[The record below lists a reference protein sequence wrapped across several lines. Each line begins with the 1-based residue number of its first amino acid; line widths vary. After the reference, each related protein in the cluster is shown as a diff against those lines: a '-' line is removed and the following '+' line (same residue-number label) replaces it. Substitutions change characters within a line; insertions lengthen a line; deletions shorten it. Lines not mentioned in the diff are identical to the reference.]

1 MRNSITE
8 NEIEEISI
16 GYLQG
21 LGYKYLNGL
30 VMSPDGEHPERQYN
44 EVVLT
49 TRLRDAID
57 KLNPT
62 ITQDAKED
70 ALKKVLRTESPNQ
83 LINNENFHRYLT
95 DGVDVE
101 VRTPS
106 GIRGEKVYI
115 VDFTNPE
122 NNEFL
127 AVNQF
132 TVIEAGAPQRKR
144 PDIILFIN
152 GLPLVVIELKNAVDE
167 NATIKSAFNQ
177 LQTYKQAIPSLF
189 TYNELLIVSDGW
201 DARCGTIT
209 SDYGRFMSWKT
220 KDGKTTADHL
230 QPQMEVMFLGMLNK
244 TTLLDLIRQ
253 FIVFEKS
260 DSKTLKKVAA
270 YHQYYAVNKAVESTV
285 RASGFNSP
293 PLEGWSQTGV
303 VKRVSTN
310 YFELP
315 FNPNLKQ
322 RARELRQAGN
332 LSEVLFWNQV
342 KNKQFKQYDFDR
354 QKIIGNYIVDFYCS
368 NCNVVIEIDGSSHD
382 YKQEY
387 DAERDA
393 FLESLGLTVI
403 HIPVEDVMKRM
414 GQVMDML
421 FEHPAF
427 QEGNS
432 QEPPRPSGTPPME
445 GNVGDRRGGVIWH
458 TQGSG
463 KSLSMVFFSGKLII
477 EPRMENPTLVIL
489 TDRNDLDEQLHD
501 TFTNCQQLLRQ
512 EPQKAEDRQDLR
524 KLLKVASGGIV
535 FTTIQKFMPM
545 PDDIVQSSSPTG
557 RVGGEGVVNEPSVE
571 YIGADIKALSERK
584 NIVVVA
590 DEAHRSQYDFIDGFA
605 KHLRDA
611 LPYATFIGFTGTPIE
626 TTDRNTQAVFGNY
639 VDIYD
644 IQQAVE
650 DKATVPIFYESR
662 LAKVHFAEDEK
673 VTIDEQFE
681 ELTEGEEL
689 SNRQQMRAK
698 WTRLEAIVGNP
709 NRIRK
714 IAEDLVYHFEQRNA
728 VLEGKAMI
736 VCMSRRICVELYE
749 AIIKIR
755 PLWHSDDDDKG
766 TIKVIMT
773 GSSSDA
779 LNMQQHIRN
788 KQRRKAIGD
797 RLKNPI
803 DSLKLVIVRD
813 MWLTGFDAPCLHT
826 LYVDKPM
833 RGHSLMQ
840 AIARVNRVFTEGK
853 SGGLVVDYLGIAQE
867 LKTALADYTASGG
880 EGKPT
885 LDQELAVAKMLELHE
900 AIDYQLRHFAWR
912 KFFTL
917 TPEEKLKF
925 IPVIVDYIFSQENG
939 EQSFTDN
946 TKNLLK
952 AFAISVPHEKAM
964 AIRDDVALFQA
975 IKSRLVKIS
984 DRNESGKTNDEM
996 DTAIKQIISEAI
1008 TADNVIDIFDAA
1020 GLKKPNIEILDE
1032 RFLQELKDLPQK
1044 NLAVELLKKLLKD
1057 EIKKRTKINLVES
1070 RKFSEMLEDAIKR
1083 YHNGMI
1089 DTVEFLE
1096 KVLIPFAEQMKEAD
1110 KRGEKLGLDYR
1121 EYAFYTALEVN
1132 NSAVSILGDEIL
1144 KHIAQELLKT
1154 VRSST
1159 TIDWTIKESV
1169 QANLRRNIR
1178 RILRKFG
1185 YPPDL
1190 QEKAVETVITQ
1201 AKMLAEDLVKNGD
1214 NKEE

>member
-1 MRNSITE
+1 MKNSITE
-8 NEIEEISI
+8 NEIEDIALS
-16 GYLQG
+16 YLQG
-21 LGYKYLNGL
+21 LGYTYQLGT
-30 VMSPDGEHPERQYN
+30 VISPDGEHPERQYN
-44 EVVLT
+44 EVVLV

-62 ITQDAKED
+62 LSQDAKED
-70 ALKKVLRTESPNQ
+70 ALKKVLRTESPNA

-101 VRTPS
+101 MRTDS
-106 GIRGEKVYI
+106 GIRGEKIYI
-115 VDFTNPE
+115 VDFENPE
-122 NNEFL
+122 NNEFV
-127 AVNQF
+127 AINQF
-132 TVIEAGAPQRKR
+132 TVVEGNQNKR
-144 PDIILFIN
+144 PDIILFVN

-167 NATIKSAFNQ
+167 NANLKSAFNQ

-189 TYNELLIVSDGW
+189 TYNSLMVISDGW

-209 SDYGRFMSWKT
+209 SDYGRFMTWKT

-230 QPQMEVMFLGMLNK
+230 QPLMEVMFHGMLNK
-244 TTLLDLIRQ
+244 HTLLDLIRQ

-285 RASGFNSP
+285 TASG
-293 PLEGWSQTGV
+293 
-303 VKRVSTN
+303 
-310 YFELP
+310 
-315 FNPNLKQ
+315 
-322 RARELRQAGN
+322 
-332 LSEVLFWNQV
+332 
-342 KNKQFKQYDFDR
+342 
-354 QKIIGNYIVDFYCS
+354 S
-368 NCNVVIEIDGSSHD
+368 N
-382 YKQEY
+382 
-387 DAERDA
+387 
-393 FLESLGLTVI
+393 
-403 HIPVEDVMKRM
+403 
-414 GQVMDML
+414 
-421 FEHPAF
+421 
-427 QEGNS
+427 
-432 QEPPRPSGTPPME
+432 
-445 GNVGDRRGGVIWH
+445 GDRRGGVIWH

-489 TDRNDLDEQLHD
+489 TDRNDLDEQLHE

-512 EPQKAEDRQDLR
+512 EPQKAEDRKDLR

-545 PDDIVQSSSPTG
+545 QTDIVQTENPNIVS
-557 RVGGEGVVNEPSVE
+557 EPSVE
-571 YIGADIKALSERK
+571 YIGADIQALSERK
-584 NIVVVA
+584 NIVVIA

-611 LPYATFIGFTGTPIE
+611 LPNATFIGFTGTPIE
-626 TTDRNTQAVFGNY
+626 TTDKNTQAVFGNY

-662 LAKVHFAEDEK
+662 LAKVHFEEDEK

-709 NRIRK
+709 NRLQK

-736 VCMSRRICVELYE
+736 VCMSRRICVELYD

-755 PLWHSDDDDKG
+755 PLWYSDDDDKG

-773 GSSSDA
+773 GSNSDA
-779 LNMQQHIRN
+779 LNMQSHIRN
-788 KQRRKAIGD
+788 KPRRKAIGD
-797 RLKNPI
+797 RLKNPN

-833 RGHSLMQ
+833 RGHNLMQ

-853 SGGLVVDYLGIAQE
+853 SGGLIVDYLGIAQE

-900 AIDYQLRHFAWR
+900 AIDYQLRHFDWR

-917 TPEEKLKF
+917 KPEEKLRF

-939 EQSFTDN
+939 EQSFTEN

-952 AFAISVPHEKAM
+952 AFAISVPHDRAM

-984 DRNESGKTNDEM
+984 DRNEGGKTDDEM

-1070 RKFSEMLEDAIKR
+1070 KKFSEMLEDAIKR

-1110 KRGEKLGLDYR
+1110 KRGDKLGLDYR

-1132 NSAVSILGDEIL
+1132 NSAVAVLGDDIL

-1154 VRSST
+1154 VRNST

-1169 QANLRRNIR
+1169 QSALRRNIR
-1178 RILRKFG
+1178 RILRLHG

-1190 QEKAVETVITQ
+1190 QEKAVDTVITQ

-1214 NKEE
+1214 KTEQ

>member
-8 NEIEEISI
+8 NEIEEIAL
-16 GYLQG
+16 GYLQS
-21 LGYKYLNGL
+21 LGYSYLNGL
-30 VMSPDGEHPERQYN
+30 VISPDGEHPERQYTD
-44 EVVLT
+44 VVLA

-70 ALKKVLRTESPNQ
+70 ALKKVLRTESPNA
-83 LINNENFHRYLT
+83 LINNETFHKYLT
-95 DGVDVE
+95 EGVDVE
-101 VRTPS
+101 VRTAD

-115 VDFTNPE
+115 VDFDNVE

-127 AVNQF
+127 AINQF
-132 TVIEAGAPQRKR
+132 TVIEGSQNKR

-167 NATIKSAFNQ
+167 NATLKSAYNQ
-177 LQTYKQAIPSLF
+177 LQTYKQSIPSLF

-201 DARCGTIT
+201 DALCGTIT
-209 SDYGRFMSWKT
+209 SDFGRFMSWKT
-220 KDGKTTADHL
+220 KDGKTEASHL
-230 QPQMEVMFLGMLNK
+230 EMQMHIMFNGMLNK
-244 TTLLDLIRQ
+244 QTLLDLIRQ
-253 FIVFEKS
+253 FVVFEKS

-285 RASGFNSP
+285 IASS
-293 PLEGWSQTGV
+293 
-303 VKRVSTN
+303 
-310 YFELP
+310 
-315 FNPNLKQ
+315 
-322 RARELRQAGN
+322 
-332 LSEVLFWNQV
+332 
-342 KNKQFKQYDFDR
+342 
-354 QKIIGNYIVDFYCS
+354 S
-368 NCNVVIEIDGSSHD
+368 N
-382 YKQEY
+382 
-387 DAERDA
+387 
-393 FLESLGLTVI
+393 
-403 HIPVEDVMKRM
+403 
-414 GQVMDML
+414 
-421 FEHPAF
+421 
-427 QEGNS
+427 
-432 QEPPRPSGTPPME
+432 
-445 GNVGDRRGGVIWH
+445 GDRRGGVIWH

-463 KSLSMVFFSGKLII
+463 KSLSMVFYSGKLII

-489 TDRNDLDEQLHD
+489 TDRNDLDEQLHE

-512 EPQKAEDRQDLR
+512 EPQKAEDRKDLR

-535 FTTIQKFMPM
+535 FTTIQKFFPERI
-545 PDDIVQSSSPTG
+545 D
-557 RVGGEGVVNEPSVE
+557 VGATLAVVHEPSVE
-571 YIGADIKALSERK
+571 YIGADIQALSERK

-611 LPYATFIGFTGTPIE
+611 LPNATFIGFTGTPIE
-626 TTDRNTQAVFGNY
+626 STDRNTQAVFGNY

-644 IQQAVE
+644 IQQAVD

-673 VTIDEQFE
+673 VHLDEQFE

-709 NRIRK
+709 NRIAK
-714 IAEDLVYHFEQRNA
+714 IAEDLVYHYEQRSG
-728 VLEGKAMI
+728 VLEGKAMV
-736 VCMSRRICVELYE
+736 VCMSRRICVELYD

-755 PLWHSDDDDKG
+755 PLWHSADDDKG

-773 GSSSDA
+773 GSSSDT
-779 LNMQQHIRN
+779 LNMQNHIRS
-788 KQRRKAIGD
+788 KSKRKAIGD
-797 RLKNPI
+797 RLKNPN

-867 LKTALADYTASGG
+867 LKSALAEYTASGG

-900 AIDYQLRHFAWR
+900 AIDYQLRHFDWK

-917 TPEEKLKF
+917 LPEEKLKF

-952 AFAISVPHEKAM
+952 AFAISVPHDKAM

-984 DRNESGKTNDEM
+984 DRNEGGTGGEEM
-996 DTAIKQIISEAI
+996 ETAIKQIISEAI

-1070 RKFSEMLEDAIKR
+1070 KKFSEMLEDAIKR

-1096 KVLIPFAEQMKEAD
+1096 KVLIPFAEQIKEAD

-1132 NSAVSILGDEIL
+1132 NTAVALLGDEIL

-1154 VRSST
+1154 VRNST

-1169 QANLRRNIR
+1169 QSGLRRNIR
-1178 RILRKFG
+1178 RILRLHG

-1190 QEKAVETVITQ
+1190 QEKAVDTVLTQ
-1201 AKMLAEDLVKNGD
+1201 AKMLAEDLVKNGEQKD
-1214 NKEE
+1214 E

>member
-1 MRNSITE
+1 MAAIYE
-8 NEIEEISI
+8 NEIEEIAL
-16 GYLQG
+16 GYLQS
-21 LGYKYLNGL
+21 LGYGYVLGTDI
-30 VMSPDGEHPERQYN
+30 SPDGDHPERTYN

-57 KLNPT
+57 KLNPSL
-62 ITQDAKED
+62 TQDAKED
-70 ALKKVLRTESPNQ
+70 ALKKVLRTDSPNL
-83 LINNENFHRYLT
+83 LINNETFHKYLI

-101 VRTPS
+101 IRTDS

-115 VDFTNPE
+115 VDFENPE

-127 AVNQF
+127 AINQF
-132 TVIEAGAPQRKR
+132 TVIEGNQNKR
-144 PDIILFIN
+144 PDIILFVN

-167 NATIKSAFNQ
+167 NATIKSAYNQ
-177 LQTYKQAIPSLF
+177 IQTYKQAIPSLF
-189 TYNELLIVSDGW
+189 TYNELLIISDGW
-201 DARCGTIT
+201 DAQSGTLT
-209 SDYGRFMSWKT
+209 SGFGRFMPWKT
-220 KDGKTTADHL
+220 KDGKTEASHL
-230 QPQMEVMFLGMLNK
+230 DMGMQVMFNGMLNK
-244 TTLLDLIRQ
+244 QTLLDLIRQ

-285 RASGFNSP
+285 IASS
-293 PLEGWSQTGV
+293 ETGD
-303 VKRVSTN
+303 
-310 YFELP
+310 
-315 FNPNLKQ
+315 Q
-322 RARELRQAGN
+322 
-332 LSEVLFWNQV
+332 
-342 KNKQFKQYDFDR
+342 
-354 QKIIGNYIVDFYCS
+354 
-368 NCNVVIEIDGSSHD
+368 
-382 YKQEY
+382 
-387 DAERDA
+387 
-393 FLESLGLTVI
+393 
-403 HIPVEDVMKRM
+403 
-414 GQVMDML
+414 
-421 FEHPAF
+421 
-427 QEGNS
+427 
-432 QEPPRPSGTPPME
+432 
-445 GNVGDRRGGVIWH
+445 RGGVIWH

-463 KSLSMVFFSGKLII
+463 KSLSMVFYSGKLII
-477 EPRMENPTLVIL
+477 DPRMENPTLVIL
-489 TDRNDLDEQLHD
+489 TDRNDLYEQLHE
-501 TFTNCQQLLRQ
+501 TFSNCQQLLRQ
-512 EPQKAEDRQDLR
+512 EPQKAESRQDLR
-524 KLLKVASGGIV
+524 TLLKVASGGIV

-545 PDDIVQSSSPTG
+545 QADIIQDG
-557 RVGGEGVVNEPSVE
+557 NAVNEPSVE
-571 YIGADIKALSERK
+571 YIGADIQALSKRK

-611 LPYATFIGFTGTPIE
+611 LPNATFIGFTGTPIE
-626 TTDRNTQAVFGNY
+626 SGDKNTQAVFGNY

-644 IQQAVE
+644 IQQAVD

-662 LAKVHFAEDEK
+662 LAKVHFEEDEK
-673 VTIDEQFE
+673 VTIDKQFE

-709 NRIRK
+709 NRIEK
-714 IAEDLVYHFEQRNA
+714 IAQDLVNHFEQRNA
-728 VLEGKAMI
+728 VLDGKAMI
-736 VCMSRRICVELYE
+736 VCMSRRICVELYD

-755 PLWHSDDDDKG
+755 PLWHSEDDEKG

-779 LNMQQHIRN
+779 LNMQAHIRN
-788 KQRRKAIGD
+788 KPRRKAIGD
-797 RLKNPI
+797 RLKNPN

-833 RGHSLMQ
+833 RGHNLMQ

-853 SGGLVVDYLGIAQE
+853 EGGLVVDYLGIAQE

-900 AIDYQLRHFAWR
+900 AIDYQLRHFDWR
-912 KFFTL
+912 KFFML
-917 TPEEKLKF
+917 SPEEKLKF

-939 EQSFTDN
+939 EQSFTEN

-952 AFAISVPHEKAM
+952 AFAISVPHERAM

-984 DRNESGKTNDEM
+984 DRNEGGKTDEEM
-996 DTAIKQIISEAI
+996 ETAIKQIISEAI

-1057 EIKKRTKINLVES
+1057 EIKKRTKINLVEAK
-1070 RKFSEMLEDAIKR
+1070 KFSEMLEDAIKR

-1110 KRGEKLGLDYR
+1110 KRGDKLGLDYR

-1132 NSAVSILGDEIL
+1132 NSAVAVLGDDIL
-1144 KHIAQELLKT
+1144 RHIAQELLKT
-1154 VRSST
+1154 VRNST

-1169 QANLRRNIR
+1169 QSALRRNIR
-1178 RILRKFG
+1178 RILRLHG

-1190 QEKAVETVITQ
+1190 QEKAVDTVITQ
-1201 AKMLAEDLVKNGD
+1201 AKMLAEDFVKNGEQKD
-1214 NKEE
+1214 E

>member
-8 NEIEEISI
+8 NEIEEIALS
-16 GYLQG
+16 YLQG
-21 LGYKYLNGL
+21 LGYTYQLGTII
-30 VMSPDGEHPERQYN
+30 SPDGEHPERQYN
-44 EVVLT
+44 EVVLV

-57 KLNPT
+57 KLNPN
-62 ITQDAKED
+62 ISQDAKED
-70 ALKKVLRTESPNQ
+70 ALKKVLRTESPNA

-101 VRTPS
+101 MRTEN
-106 GIRGEKVYI
+106 GIRGEKIYI
-115 VDFTNPE
+115 VDFENPE
-122 NNEFL
+122 NNEFV
-127 AVNQF
+127 AINQF
-132 TVIEAGAPQRKR
+132 TVVEGNQNKR
-144 PDIILFIN
+144 PDIILFVN

-167 NATIKSAFNQ
+167 NANLKSAFNQ

-189 TYNELLIVSDGW
+189 TYNSLLVISDGW

-209 SDYGRFMSWKT
+209 SDYGRFMTWKT
-220 KDGKTTADHL
+220 KDGQTTADHL
-230 QPQMEVMFLGMLNK
+230 QPQMEVMFHGMLNK
-244 TTLLDLIRQ
+244 HTLLDLIRQ

-270 YHQYYAVNKAVESTV
+270 YHQYYAVNKALESTV
-285 RASGFNSP
+285 TASG
-293 PLEGWSQTGV
+293 
-303 VKRVSTN
+303 
-310 YFELP
+310 
-315 FNPNLKQ
+315 
-322 RARELRQAGN
+322 
-332 LSEVLFWNQV
+332 
-342 KNKQFKQYDFDR
+342 
-354 QKIIGNYIVDFYCS
+354 S
-368 NCNVVIEIDGSSHD
+368 N
-382 YKQEY
+382 
-387 DAERDA
+387 
-393 FLESLGLTVI
+393 
-403 HIPVEDVMKRM
+403 
-414 GQVMDML
+414 
-421 FEHPAF
+421 
-427 QEGNS
+427 
-432 QEPPRPSGTPPME
+432 
-445 GNVGDRRGGVIWH
+445 GDRRGGVIWH

-489 TDRNDLDEQLHD
+489 TDRNDLDEQLHE

-512 EPQKAEDRQDLR
+512 EPQKAESRKELRQ
-524 KLLKVASGGIV
+524 LLKVASGGIV

-545 PDDIVQSSSPTG
+545 PTDIVQP
-557 RVGGEGVVNEPSVE
+557 ENENVVNEPSVE
-571 YIGADIKALSERK
+571 YIGADIQALSERK
-584 NIVVVA
+584 NIVVIA

-611 LPYATFIGFTGTPIE
+611 LPNATFIGFTGTPIE
-626 TTDRNTQAVFGNY
+626 TTDKNTQAVFGNY

-644 IQQAVE
+644 IQQAVN

-662 LAKVHFAEDEK
+662 LAKVHFNEDEK
-673 VTIDEQFE
+673 VSLDEQFE

-709 NRIRK
+709 NRLQK
-714 IAEDLVYHFEQRNA
+714 IAEDLVCHFEQRNA

-779 LNMQQHIRN
+779 LKMQAHIRN
-788 KQRRKAIGD
+788 KPRRKAIGD
-797 RLKNPI
+797 RLKNPN
-803 DSLKLVIVRD
+803 DPLKLVIVRD

-833 RGHSLMQ
+833 RGHNLMQ

-853 SGGLVVDYLGIAQE
+853 SGGLIVDYLGIAQE

-900 AIDYQLRHFAWR
+900 AIDYQLRHFDWR

-917 TPEEKLKF
+917 KPEEKLRF

-939 EQSFTDN
+939 EQSFTEN

-952 AFAISVPHEKAM
+952 AFAISVPHDKAM

-984 DRNESGKTNDEM
+984 DRNEGGKTDEEM
-996 DTAIKQIISEAI
+996 ETAIKQIISEAI

-1070 RKFSEMLEDAIKR
+1070 KKFSEMLEDAIKR

-1110 KRGEKLGLDYR
+1110 KRGDKLGLDYR

-1132 NSAVSILGDEIL
+1132 NSAVAVLGDDIL

-1154 VRSST
+1154 VRNST

-1169 QANLRRNIR
+1169 QSALRRNIR
-1178 RILRKFG
+1178 RILRLHG

-1190 QEKAVETVITQ
+1190 QEKAVDTVITQ

-1214 NKEE
+1214 KKEE

>member
-8 NEIEEISI
+8 NEIEEIAL
-16 GYLQG
+16 GYLQN
-21 LGYKYLNGL
+21 LGYNYLNGL
-30 VMSPDGEHPERQYN
+30 VISPDGEHPERQYTD
-44 EVVLT
+44 VVLA

-57 KLNPT
+57 KLNPS

-70 ALKKVLRTESPNQ
+70 ALKKVLRTESPNA
-83 LINNENFHRYLT
+83 LINNETFHKYLT
-95 DGVDVE
+95 EGVDVE
-101 VRTPS
+101 VRTAD

-115 VDFTNPE
+115 VDFDNAE

-127 AVNQF
+127 AINQF
-132 TVIEAGAPQRKR
+132 TIIEGSQNKR
-144 PDIILFIN
+144 PDIILFVN
-152 GLPLVVIELKNAVDE
+152 GLPLVVVELKNAVDE
-167 NATIKSAFNQ
+167 NATLKSAYNQ
-177 LQTYKQAIPSLF
+177 LQTYKQSIPSLF

-201 DARCGTIT
+201 DALCGTIT
-209 SDYGRFMSWKT
+209 SDFGRFMSWKT
-220 KDGKTTADHL
+220 KDGKTEASHL
-230 QPQMEVMFLGMLNK
+230 EMQMHIMFNGMLNK
-244 TTLLDLIRQ
+244 QTLLDLIRQ
-253 FIVFEKS
+253 FIVYEKS
-260 DSKTLKKVAA
+260 DTKTLKKVAA

-285 RASGFNSP
+285 IASS
-293 PLEGWSQTGV
+293 
-303 VKRVSTN
+303 
-310 YFELP
+310 
-315 FNPNLKQ
+315 
-322 RARELRQAGN
+322 
-332 LSEVLFWNQV
+332 
-342 KNKQFKQYDFDR
+342 
-354 QKIIGNYIVDFYCS
+354 S
-368 NCNVVIEIDGSSHD
+368 N
-382 YKQEY
+382 
-387 DAERDA
+387 
-393 FLESLGLTVI
+393 
-403 HIPVEDVMKRM
+403 
-414 GQVMDML
+414 
-421 FEHPAF
+421 
-427 QEGNS
+427 
-432 QEPPRPSGTPPME
+432 
-445 GNVGDRRGGVIWH
+445 GDRRGGVIWH

-463 KSLSMVFFSGKLII
+463 KSLSMVFYSGKLII

-489 TDRNDLDEQLHD
+489 TDRNDLDEQLHE

-512 EPQKAEDRQDLR
+512 EPQKAEDRKDLR

-545 PDDIVQSSSPTG
+545 QTDIVQTENPNIA
-557 RVGGEGVVNEPSVE
+557 REPSVE
-571 YIGADIKALSERK
+571 YIGADIQALSERK

-611 LPYATFIGFTGTPIE
+611 LPNATFIGFTGTPIE
-626 TTDRNTQAVFGNY
+626 STDRNTQAVFGNY

-673 VTIDEQFE
+673 VHLDEQFE

-709 NRIRK
+709 NRIAK
-714 IAEDLVYHFEQRNA
+714 IAEDLVYHFEQRSG

-736 VCMSRRICVELYE
+736 VCMSRRICVELYD

-755 PLWHSDDDDKG
+755 PLWHSNEDDKG

-773 GSSSDA
+773 GSSSDT
-779 LNMQQHIRN
+779 LNMQNHIRS
-788 KQRRKAIGD
+788 KTKRKAIGD
-797 RLKNPI
+797 RLKNPN

-867 LKTALADYTASGG
+867 LKSALAEYTASGG

-900 AIDYQLRHFAWR
+900 AIDYQLRHFDWK

-917 TPEEKLKF
+917 LPEEKLKF

-952 AFAISVPHEKAM
+952 AFAISVPHDKAM

-984 DRNESGKTNDEM
+984 DRNEGGSGGEEM
-996 DTAIKQIISEAI
+996 ETAIKQIISEAI

-1070 RKFSEMLEDAIKR
+1070 KKFSEMLEDAIKR

-1096 KVLIPFAEQMKEAD
+1096 KVLIPFAEQIKEAD

-1132 NSAVSILGDEIL
+1132 NTAVALLGDEIL

-1154 VRSST
+1154 VRNST

-1169 QANLRRNIR
+1169 QSGLRRNIR
-1178 RILRKFG
+1178 RILRLHG

-1190 QEKAVETVITQ
+1190 QEKAVDTVLTQ
-1201 AKMLAEDLVKNGD
+1201 AKMLADDFIN
-1214 NKEE
+1214 NKPTDE

>member
-1 MRNSITE
+1 MASITE
-8 NEIEEISI
+8 NEIEEIALS
-16 GYLQG
+16 YLQN
-21 LGYKYLNGL
+21 LGYSYILGTDI
-30 VMSPDGEHPERQYN
+30 SPDGEHPERQYN
-44 EVVLT
+44 EVVLV

-57 KLNPT
+57 KLNPN
-62 ITQDAKED
+62 ISQDAKED
-70 ALKKVLRTESPNQ
+70 ALKKVLRTESPN
-83 LINNENFHRYLT
+83 LLVNNESFHRYLT

-101 VRTPS
+101 VRTEN

-115 VDFTNPE
+115 VDFEKPE

-132 TVIEAGAPQRKR
+132 TVIEGNQNKR
-144 PDIILFIN
+144 PDIILFVN

-167 NATIKSAFNQ
+167 NANLKSAFNQ

-189 TYNELLIVSDGW
+189 TYNSLLIISDGW

-209 SDYGRFMSWKT
+209 GDYGRFMTWKT
-220 KDGKTTADHL
+220 KDGQTTADRL
-230 QPQMEVMFLGMLNK
+230 QPQMEVMFYGMLNK
-244 TTLLDLIRQ
+244 HTLLDLIRQ

-270 YHQYYAVNKAVESTV
+270 YHQYYAVNKAIESAVT
-285 RASGFNSP
+285 ASG
-293 PLEGWSQTGV
+293 
-303 VKRVSTN
+303 
-310 YFELP
+310 
-315 FNPNLKQ
+315 
-322 RARELRQAGN
+322 
-332 LSEVLFWNQV
+332 
-342 KNKQFKQYDFDR
+342 
-354 QKIIGNYIVDFYCS
+354 S
-368 NCNVVIEIDGSSHD
+368 N
-382 YKQEY
+382 
-387 DAERDA
+387 
-393 FLESLGLTVI
+393 
-403 HIPVEDVMKRM
+403 
-414 GQVMDML
+414 
-421 FEHPAF
+421 
-427 QEGNS
+427 
-432 QEPPRPSGTPPME
+432 
-445 GNVGDRRGGVIWH
+445 GDRRGGVIWH

-489 TDRNDLDEQLHD
+489 TDRNDLDEQLHE

-512 EPQKAEDRQDLR
+512 EPQKAESRQDLR
-524 KLLKVASGGIV
+524 RLLKVASGGIV

-545 PDDIVQSSSPTG
+545 QSDIVQPD
-557 RVGGEGVVNEPSVE
+557 NENIFSEPGVE

-584 NIVVVA
+584 NIVVIA

-611 LPYATFIGFTGTPIE
+611 LPNATFIGFTGTPIE
-626 TTDRNTQAVFGNY
+626 TTDKNTQAVFGNY

-644 IQQAVE
+644 IQQAVN

-662 LAKVHFAEDEK
+662 LAKVHFNEDEK

-709 NRIRK
+709 NRLQK

-728 VLEGKAMI
+728 VLDGKAMI

-779 LNMQQHIRN
+779 LNMQPHIRN
-788 KQRRKAIGD
+788 KPGRKVIGD
-797 RLKNPI
+797 RLKNPN
-803 DSLKLVIVRD
+803 DPLKLVIVRD

-833 RGHSLMQ
+833 RGHNLMQ

-853 SGGLVVDYLGIAQE
+853 EGGLVVDYLGIAQE

-900 AIDYQLRHFAWR
+900 AIDYQLRHFDWR

-939 EQSFTDN
+939 EQSFTEN

-952 AFAISVPHEKAM
+952 AFAISVPHERAM

-975 IKSRLVKIS
+975 IKTRLVKIS
-984 DRNESGKTNDEM
+984 DRNEGGRTDEEM
-996 DTAIKQIISEAI
+996 ETAIKQIISEAI

-1020 GLKKPNIEILDE
+1020 GLKKPSIEILDE

-1070 RKFSEMLEDAIKR
+1070 KKFSEMLEDAIKR

-1110 KRGEKLGLDYR
+1110 KRGDKLGLDYR

-1132 NSAVSILGDEIL
+1132 NSAVAILGDDIL
-1144 KHIAQELLKT
+1144 RHIAQELLKT
-1154 VRSST
+1154 VRNST

-1214 NKEE
+1214 KNEE

>member
-8 NEIEEISI
+8 NEIEEIALS
-16 GYLQG
+16 YLQG
-21 LGYKYLNGL
+21 LGYTYQLGT
-30 VMSPDGEHPERQYN
+30 VISPDGEHPERQYN
-44 EVVLT
+44 EVVLV

-57 KLNPT
+57 KLNPN
-62 ITQDAKED
+62 ISQDAKED
-70 ALKKVLRTESPNQ
+70 ALKKVLRTESPNA
-83 LINNENFHRYLT
+83 LINNETFHRYLT

-101 VRTPS
+101 MRTES
-106 GIRGEKVYI
+106 GIRGEKIYI
-115 VDFTNPE
+115 VDFENPE

-132 TVIEAGAPQRKR
+132 TVIEGNQNKR
-144 PDIILFIN
+144 PDIILFVN

-167 NATIKSAFNQ
+167 NANLKSAFNQ

-189 TYNELLIVSDGW
+189 TYNSLMVISDGW

-209 SDYGRFMSWKT
+209 SDYGRFMTWKT
-220 KDGKTTADHL
+220 KDGQTTADHL
-230 QPQMEVMFLGMLNK
+230 QPQMEVMFHGMLNK
-244 TTLLDLIRQ
+244 QTLLDLIRQ

-285 RASGFNSP
+285 TASG
-293 PLEGWSQTGV
+293 
-303 VKRVSTN
+303 
-310 YFELP
+310 
-315 FNPNLKQ
+315 
-322 RARELRQAGN
+322 
-332 LSEVLFWNQV
+332 
-342 KNKQFKQYDFDR
+342 
-354 QKIIGNYIVDFYCS
+354 S
-368 NCNVVIEIDGSSHD
+368 N
-382 YKQEY
+382 
-387 DAERDA
+387 
-393 FLESLGLTVI
+393 
-403 HIPVEDVMKRM
+403 
-414 GQVMDML
+414 
-421 FEHPAF
+421 
-427 QEGNS
+427 
-432 QEPPRPSGTPPME
+432 
-445 GNVGDRRGGVIWH
+445 GDRRGGVIWH

-489 TDRNDLDEQLHD
+489 TDRNDLDEQLHE

-512 EPQKAEDRQDLR
+512 EPQKAESRRELRQ
-524 KLLKVASGGIV
+524 LLKVASGGIV

-545 PDDIVQSSSPTG
+545 PSDIVQP
-557 RVGGEGVVNEPSVE
+557 ENENVVNEPSVE
-571 YIGADIKALSERK
+571 YIGADIQALSERK
-584 NIVVVA
+584 NIVVIA

-611 LPYATFIGFTGTPIE
+611 LPNATFIGFTGTPIE
-626 TTDRNTQAVFGNY
+626 TTDKNTQAVFGNY

-644 IQQAVE
+644 IQQAVN

-662 LAKVHFAEDEK
+662 LAKVHFNEDEK
-673 VTIDEQFE
+673 VSLDEQFE

-709 NRIRK
+709 NRLQK

-728 VLEGKAMI
+728 VLDGKAMI

-779 LNMQQHIRN
+779 LNMQAHIRN
-788 KQRRKAIGD
+788 KPRRKAIGD
-797 RLKNPI
+797 RLKNPN
-803 DSLKLVIVRD
+803 DPLKLVIVRD

-833 RGHSLMQ
+833 RGHNLMQ

-853 SGGLVVDYLGIAQE
+853 EGGLVVDYLGIAQE

-900 AIDYQLRHFAWR
+900 AIDYQLRHFDWR

-939 EQSFTDN
+939 EQSFTEN

-952 AFAISVPHEKAM
+952 AFAISVPHERAM

-984 DRNESGKTNDEM
+984 DRNEGGKTDEEM
-996 DTAIKQIISEAI
+996 ETAIKQIISDAI

-1070 RKFSEMLEDAIKR
+1070 KKFSEMLEDAIKR

-1096 KVLIPFAEQMKEAD
+1096 KVLIPFAQQMKEAD
-1110 KRGEKLGLDYR
+1110 QRGDKLGLDYR

-1132 NSAVSILGDEIL
+1132 NSAVAVLGDDIL

-1154 VRSST
+1154 VRNST

-1169 QANLRRNIR
+1169 QSALRRNIR
-1178 RILRKFG
+1178 RILRLHG

-1190 QEKAVETVITQ
+1190 QEKAVDTVITQ

-1214 NKEE
+1214 KKEE

>member
-8 NEIEEISI
+8 NEIEEIALS
-16 GYLQG
+16 YLQS
-21 LGYKYLNGL
+21 LGYSNVLGTDI
-30 VMSPDGEHPERQYN
+30 SPDGEHPERQYN
-44 EVVLT
+44 EVVMA

-70 ALKKVLRTESPNQ
+70 ALKKVLRTDSPNL
-83 LINNENFHRYLT
+83 LINNETFHRYLT

-101 VRTPS
+101 VRTEN

-115 VDFTNPE
+115 VDFETPE

-127 AVNQF
+127 AINQF
-132 TVIEAGAPQRKR
+132 TIIEGNQNKR

-167 NATIKSAFNQ
+167 NANVKSAYNQ
-177 LQTYKQAIPSLF
+177 LQTYKHAIPSLY

-201 DARCGTIT
+201 DALCGTLT
-209 SDYGRFMSWKT
+209 SDFGRFMSWKT

-244 TTLLDLIRQ
+244 NTILDLIRQ
-253 FIVFEKS
+253 FVVFEKS

-270 YHQYYAVNKAVESTV
+270 YHQYYAVNKAVESTIL
-285 RASGFNSP
+285 ASS
-293 PLEGWSQTGV
+293 
-303 VKRVSTN
+303 
-310 YFELP
+310 
-315 FNPNLKQ
+315 
-322 RARELRQAGN
+322 
-332 LSEVLFWNQV
+332 
-342 KNKQFKQYDFDR
+342 KN
-354 QKIIGNYIVDFYCS
+354 G
-368 NCNVVIEIDGSSHD
+368 DG
-382 YKQEY
+382 
-387 DAERDA
+387 
-393 FLESLGLTVI
+393 
-403 HIPVEDVMKRM
+403 
-414 GQVMDML
+414 
-421 FEHPAF
+421 
-427 QEGNS
+427 
-432 QEPPRPSGTPPME
+432 
-445 GNVGDRRGGVIWH
+445 RGGVIWH

-477 EPRMENPTLVIL
+477 EPKMENPTLVIL

-512 EPQKAEDRQDLR
+512 EPQKAENRRDLR
-524 KLLKVASGGIV
+524 QLLKVASGGIV

-545 PDDIVQSSSPTG
+545 PDDISDKSNG
-557 RVGGEGVVNEPSVE
+557 NAVNEPSVE
-571 YIGADIKALSERK
+571 YIGADIQALSERK

-611 LPYATFIGFTGTPIE
+611 LPNATFIGFTGTPIE
-626 TTDRNTQAVFGNY
+626 SGDRNTQAVFGNY

-644 IQQAVE
+644 IQQAVN

-662 LAKVHFAEDEK
+662 LAKVHFEEDEK
-673 VTIDEQFE
+673 VSIDEQFE

-728 VLEGKAMI
+728 VLDGKAMI
-736 VCMSRRICVELYE
+736 VCMSRRICVELYD
-749 AIIKIR
+749 AITKIR

-773 GSSSDA
+773 GSSSDT
-779 LNMQQHIRN
+779 LNMQPHIRN
-788 KQRRKAIGD
+788 KQRRKVIGD
-797 RLKNPI
+797 RLKNPV

-833 RGHSLMQ
+833 RGHNLMQ

-853 SGGLVVDYLGIAQE
+853 EGGLVVDYLGIAQE
-867 LKTALADYTASGG
+867 LKSALADYTASGG

-900 AIDYQLRHFAWR
+900 AIDYQLRHFDWR

-917 TPEEKLKF
+917 SPIEKLKF

-939 EQSFTDN
+939 EQSFIEN

-984 DRNESGKTNDEM
+984 DKNEGGKTNEEM
-996 DTAIKQIISEAI
+996 ETAIKQIISEAI

-1032 RFLQELKDLPQK
+1032 KFLQELKDLPHK

-1070 RKFSEMLEDAIKR
+1070 KKFSEMLEDAIKR

-1110 KRGEKLGLDYR
+1110 KRGENLGLDYR

-1154 VRSST
+1154 VRSGT

-1201 AKMLAEDLVKNGD
+1201 AKLLAEDLVNG
-1214 NKEE
+1214 NENE

>member
-8 NEIEEISI
+8 NEIEEIALS
-16 GYLQG
+16 YLQG
-21 LGYKYLNGL
+21 LGYTYQLGT
-30 VMSPDGEHPERQYN
+30 VISPDGEHPERQYN
-44 EVVLT
+44 EVVLV

-57 KLNPT
+57 KLNPN
-62 ITQDAKED
+62 ISQDAKED
-70 ALKKVLRTESPNQ
+70 ALKKVLRTESPNAI
-83 LINNENFHRYLT
+83 INNETFHRYLT

-101 VRTPS
+101 MRTEN
-106 GIRGEKVYI
+106 GIRGEKIYI
-115 VDFTNPE
+115 VDFENPE
-122 NNEFL
+122 NNEFV
-127 AVNQF
+127 AINQF
-132 TVIEAGAPQRKR
+132 TVVEGNQNKR
-144 PDIILFIN
+144 PDIILFVN

-167 NATIKSAFNQ
+167 NANLKSAFNQ

-189 TYNELLIVSDGW
+189 TYNSLLVISDGW

-209 SDYGRFMSWKT
+209 SDYGRFMTWKT
-220 KDGKTTADHL
+220 KDGQTTADHL
-230 QPQMEVMFLGMLNK
+230 QPQMEVMFHGMLNK
-244 TTLLDLIRQ
+244 HTLLDLIRQ

-270 YHQYYAVNKAVESTV
+270 YHQYYAVNKALESTV
-285 RASGFNSP
+285 TASG
-293 PLEGWSQTGV
+293 
-303 VKRVSTN
+303 
-310 YFELP
+310 
-315 FNPNLKQ
+315 
-322 RARELRQAGN
+322 
-332 LSEVLFWNQV
+332 
-342 KNKQFKQYDFDR
+342 
-354 QKIIGNYIVDFYCS
+354 S
-368 NCNVVIEIDGSSHD
+368 N
-382 YKQEY
+382 
-387 DAERDA
+387 
-393 FLESLGLTVI
+393 
-403 HIPVEDVMKRM
+403 
-414 GQVMDML
+414 
-421 FEHPAF
+421 
-427 QEGNS
+427 
-432 QEPPRPSGTPPME
+432 
-445 GNVGDRRGGVIWH
+445 GDRRGGVIWH

-489 TDRNDLDEQLHD
+489 TDRNDLDEQLHE

-512 EPQKAEDRQDLR
+512 EPQKAESRKELRQ
-524 KLLKVASGGIV
+524 LLKVASGGIV

-545 PDDIVQSSSPTG
+545 PTDIVQP
-557 RVGGEGVVNEPSVE
+557 ENENVVNEPSVE
-571 YIGADIKALSERK
+571 YIGADIQALSERK
-584 NIVVVA
+584 NIVVIA

-611 LPYATFIGFTGTPIE
+611 LPNATFIGFTGTPIE
-626 TTDRNTQAVFGNY
+626 TTDKNTQAVFGNY

-644 IQQAVE
+644 IQQAVN

-662 LAKVHFAEDEK
+662 LAKVHFNEDEK
-673 VTIDEQFE
+673 VSLDEQFE

-709 NRIRK
+709 NRLQK

-779 LNMQQHIRN
+779 LNMQAHIRN
-788 KQRRKAIGD
+788 KPRRKAIGD
-797 RLKNPI
+797 RLKNPS

-833 RGHSLMQ
+833 RGHNLMQ

-853 SGGLVVDYLGIAQE
+853 EGGLVVDYLGIAQE

-900 AIDYQLRHFAWR
+900 AIDYQLRHFDWR

-939 EQSFTDN
+939 EQSFTEN

-952 AFAISVPHEKAM
+952 AFAISVPHERAM

-984 DRNESGKTNDEM
+984 DRNEGGKTDEEM
-996 DTAIKQIISEAI
+996 ETAIKQIISEAI
-1008 TADNVIDIFDAA
+1008 TTDNVIDIFDAA

-1070 RKFSEMLEDAIKR
+1070 KKFSEMLEDAIKR

-1110 KRGEKLGLDYR
+1110 KRGDKLGLDYR

-1132 NSAVSILGDEIL
+1132 NSAVAVLGDDIL

-1154 VRSST
+1154 VRNST

-1169 QANLRRNIR
+1169 QSALRRNIR
-1178 RILRKFG
+1178 RILRLHG

-1190 QEKAVETVITQ
+1190 QEKAVDTVITQ

-1214 NKEE
+1214 KKEE

>member
-1 MRNSITE
+1 MASITE
-8 NEIEEISI
+8 NQIEEIGLS
-16 GYLQG
+16 YLKK
-21 LGYKYLNGL
+21 LGYHYLSGIDIA
-30 VMSPDGEHPERQYN
+30 PDGDHPERQYN
-44 EVVLT
+44 EVVLV

-57 KLNPT
+57 KLNPNLP
-62 ITQDAKED
+62 QEAKED
-70 ALKKVLRTESPNQ
+70 ALKKVLRTESPNL
-83 LINNENFHRYLT
+83 LINNENFHLYLT

-101 VRTPS
+101 IRTEN

-115 VDFTNPE
+115 IDFANPE
-122 NNEFL
+122 NNEFI

-132 TVIEAGAPQRKR
+132 TIIENNQNKR
-144 PDIILFIN
+144 LDIILFIN
-152 GLPLVVIELKNAVDE
+152 GLPLVVIELKNAVNE
-167 NATIKSAFNQ
+167 NADIKSAYNQ
-177 LQTYKQAIPSLF
+177 IQTYKQAIPSLF
-189 TYNELLIVSDGW
+189 TYNELLIISDGW
-201 DARCGTIT
+201 DAKCGTLT

-220 KDGKTTADHL
+220 KDGQSTADHL
-230 QPQMEVMFLGMLNK
+230 QPQMEVMFYGMLNK
-244 TTLLDLIRQ
+244 HTLLDLIRQ

-260 DSKTLKKVAA
+260 DTKILKKVAA

-285 RASGFNSP
+285 KAS
-293 PLEGWSQTGV
+293 SQ
-303 VKRVSTN
+303 S
-310 YFELP
+310 
-315 FNPNLKQ
+315 
-322 RARELRQAGN
+322 
-332 LSEVLFWNQV
+332 
-342 KNKQFKQYDFDR
+342 
-354 QKIIGNYIVDFYCS
+354 
-368 NCNVVIEIDGSSHD
+368 
-382 YKQEY
+382 
-387 DAERDA
+387 
-393 FLESLGLTVI
+393 
-403 HIPVEDVMKRM
+403 
-414 GQVMDML
+414 
-421 FEHPAF
+421 
-427 QEGNS
+427 
-432 QEPPRPSGTPPME
+432 
-445 GNVGDRRGGVIWH
+445 GDRRGGVIWH

-501 TFTNCQQLLRQ
+501 TFINCQQLLRQ
-512 EPQKAEDRQDLR
+512 EPQKADNRKELRQ
-524 KLLKVASGGIV
+524 LLKVASGGIV
-535 FTTIQKFMPM
+535 FTTIQKFMPVTS
-545 PDDIVQSSSPTG
+545 DIVQPGQTANQLS
-557 RVGGEGVVNEPSVE
+557 EPRVE
-571 YIGADIKALSERK
+571 YIGADIKALSKRK
-584 NIVVVA
+584 NIVVIA

-611 LPYATFIGFTGTPIE
+611 LPNSTFIGFTGTPIE
-626 TTDRNTQAVFGNY
+626 SNDKNTQAVFGNY

-644 IQQAVE
+644 IQQAVT

-673 VTIDEQFE
+673 VHIDEQFE
-681 ELTEGEEL
+681 ELTENEEL

-698 WTRLEAIVGNP
+698 WCRLEAIVGNP
-709 NRIRK
+709 NRLEK
-714 IAEDLVYHFEQRNA
+714 IANDLVYHFEQRNA
-728 VLEGKAMI
+728 VLDGKAMI
-736 VCMSRRICVELYE
+736 VCMSRRICVDLYD

-755 PLWHSDDDDKG
+755 PSWHSDDDDKG
-766 TIKVIMT
+766 TLKVIMT
-773 GSSSDA
+773 GSSSDV
-779 LNMQQHIRN
+779 LSMQPHIRN
-788 KQRRKAIGD
+788 KTRRKAIGD
-797 RLKNPI
+797 RLKNPN
-803 DSLKLVIVRD
+803 DTLKLVIVRD

-833 RGHSLMQ
+833 RGHNLMQ
-840 AIARVNRVFTEGK
+840 AIARVNRVFTDGK

-867 LKTALADYTASGG
+867 LKSALADYTASGG

-900 AIDYQLRHFAWR
+900 AIDYQLRHFDWR

-925 IPVIVDYIFSQENG
+925 IPIIVDYIFSQENG
-939 EQSFTDN
+939 EQSFTEN
-946 TKNLLK
+946 TQKLLK
-952 AFAISVPHEKAM
+952 AFALSVPHQKAM
-964 AIRDDVALFQA
+964 EIRDDVALFQA

-984 DRNESGKTNDEM
+984 DRNESGKTDEEM

-1032 RFLQELKDLPQK
+1032 RFLQELKDMPQK

-1057 EIKKRTKINLVES
+1057 EIKKRSKINLVES
-1070 RKFSEMLEDAIKR
+1070 KRFSELLEDAITR

-1110 KRGEKLGLDYR
+1110 KRGEELGLDYR

-1132 NSAVSILGDEIL
+1132 NSAVSVLGDDIL
-1144 KHIAQELLKT
+1144 KHISQELLKT
-1154 VRSST
+1154 VRNST

-1190 QEKAVETVITQ
+1190 QEKAVNTVISQ
-1201 AKMLAEDLVKNGD
+1201 AKLLAD
-1214 NKEE
+1214 NLTKERN

>member
-8 NEIEEISI
+8 NEIEDIALS
-16 GYLQG
+16 YLQG
-21 LGYKYLNGL
+21 LGYTYQLGT
-30 VMSPDGEHPERQYN
+30 VISPDGEHPERQYN
-44 EVVLT
+44 EVVLV

-57 KLNPT
+57 KLNPN
-62 ITQDAKED
+62 ISLDAKED
-70 ALKKVLRTESPNQ
+70 ALKKVLRTESPNA

-101 VRTPS
+101 MRTES
-106 GIRGEKVYI
+106 GIRGEKIYI
-115 VDFTNPE
+115 VDFENPE

-132 TVIEAGAPQRKR
+132 TVVEGNQNKR
-144 PDIILFIN
+144 PDIILFVN

-167 NATIKSAFNQ
+167 NANLKSAFNQ

-189 TYNELLIVSDGW
+189 TYNSLLIISDGW
-201 DARCGTIT
+201 DAHCGTIT
-209 SDYGRFMSWKT
+209 SDYGRFMTWKT
-220 KDGKTTADHL
+220 KDGQTTADHL
-230 QPQMEVMFLGMLNK
+230 QPQMEVMFHGMLNK
-244 TTLLDLIRQ
+244 HTLLDLIRH
-253 FIVFEKS
+253 FVVFEKS

-285 RASGFNSP
+285 TASG
-293 PLEGWSQTGV
+293 
-303 VKRVSTN
+303 
-310 YFELP
+310 
-315 FNPNLKQ
+315 
-322 RARELRQAGN
+322 
-332 LSEVLFWNQV
+332 
-342 KNKQFKQYDFDR
+342 
-354 QKIIGNYIVDFYCS
+354 S
-368 NCNVVIEIDGSSHD
+368 N
-382 YKQEY
+382 
-387 DAERDA
+387 
-393 FLESLGLTVI
+393 
-403 HIPVEDVMKRM
+403 
-414 GQVMDML
+414 
-421 FEHPAF
+421 
-427 QEGNS
+427 
-432 QEPPRPSGTPPME
+432 
-445 GNVGDRRGGVIWH
+445 GDRRGGVVWH

-489 TDRNDLDEQLHD
+489 TDRNDLDEQLHE

-512 EPQKAEDRQDLR
+512 EPQKAESRKELRQ
-524 KLLKVASGGIV
+524 LLKVASGGIV

-545 PDDIVQSSSPTG
+545 PTDIVQP
-557 RVGGEGVVNEPSVE
+557 ENENVVNEPSVE
-571 YIGADIKALSERK
+571 YIGADIQALSERK
-584 NIVVVA
+584 NIVVIA

-611 LPYATFIGFTGTPIE
+611 LPNATFIGFTGTPIE
-626 TTDRNTQAVFGNY
+626 TTDKNTQAVFGNY

-644 IQQAVE
+644 IQQAVN

-662 LAKVHFAEDEK
+662 LAKVHFNEDEK
-673 VTIDEQFE
+673 VSLDEQFE

-689 SNRQQMRAK
+689 SNRQQMRQK

-709 NRIRK
+709 NRLQK

-728 VLEGKAMI
+728 VLDGKAMI

-779 LNMQQHIRN
+779 LNMQAHIRN
-788 KQRRKAIGD
+788 KPRRKAIGD
-797 RLKNPI
+797 RLKNPN
-803 DSLKLVIVRD
+803 DPLKLVIVRD

-833 RGHSLMQ
+833 RGHNLMQ

-853 SGGLVVDYLGIAQE
+853 EGGLVVDYLGIAQE

-900 AIDYQLRHFAWR
+900 AIDYQLRHFDWR

-939 EQSFTDN
+939 EQSFTEN

-952 AFAISVPHEKAM
+952 AFAISVPHERAM

-984 DRNESGKTNDEM
+984 DRNEGGKTDEEM
-996 DTAIKQIISEAI
+996 ETAIKQIISEAI

-1070 RKFSEMLEDAIKR
+1070 KKFSEMLEDAIKR

-1096 KVLIPFAEQMKEAD
+1096 KVLIPFAQQMKEAD

-1132 NSAVSILGDEIL
+1132 NSAVAILGDDIL

-1154 VRSST
+1154 VRNST

-1169 QANLRRNIR
+1169 QATLRRNVR

>member
-1 MRNSITE
+1 MKNSITE
-8 NEIEEISI
+8 NEIEEIALS
-16 GYLQG
+16 YLQG
-21 LGYKYLNGL
+21 LGYTYQLGT
-30 VMSPDGEHPERQYN
+30 VISPDGEHPERQYN
-44 EVVLT
+44 EVVLV
-49 TRLRDAID
+49 TRLRDSID
-57 KLNPT
+57 KLNPN
-62 ITQDAKED
+62 ISQDAKED
-70 ALKKVLRTESPNQ
+70 ALKKVLRTESPNA

-101 VRTPS
+101 MRTES
-106 GIRGEKVYI
+106 GIRGEKIYI
-115 VDFTNPE
+115 VDFANPE

-127 AVNQF
+127 VVNQF
-132 TVIEAGAPQRKR
+132 TVVEGNQNKR

-167 NATIKSAFNQ
+167 NANLKSAFNQ

-189 TYNELLIVSDGW
+189 TYNSLLIISDGW

-209 SDYGRFMSWKT
+209 SDYGRFMTWKT
-220 KDGKTTADHL
+220 KDGQTTADHL
-230 QPQMEVMFLGMLNK
+230 QPQMEVMFHGLLNK
-244 TTLLDLIRQ
+244 HTLLDLIRQ

-285 RASGFNSP
+285 TASG
-293 PLEGWSQTGV
+293 
-303 VKRVSTN
+303 
-310 YFELP
+310 
-315 FNPNLKQ
+315 
-322 RARELRQAGN
+322 
-332 LSEVLFWNQV
+332 
-342 KNKQFKQYDFDR
+342 
-354 QKIIGNYIVDFYCS
+354 S
-368 NCNVVIEIDGSSHD
+368 N
-382 YKQEY
+382 
-387 DAERDA
+387 
-393 FLESLGLTVI
+393 
-403 HIPVEDVMKRM
+403 
-414 GQVMDML
+414 
-421 FEHPAF
+421 
-427 QEGNS
+427 
-432 QEPPRPSGTPPME
+432 
-445 GNVGDRRGGVIWH
+445 GDRRGGVIWH

-489 TDRNDLDEQLHD
+489 TDRNDLDEQLHE

-512 EPQKAEDRQDLR
+512 EPQKAESRRELRQ
-524 KLLKVASGGIV
+524 LLKVASGGIV

-545 PDDIVQSSSPTG
+545 PTDIVQP
-557 RVGGEGVVNEPSVE
+557 ENENVVNEPSVE
-571 YIGADIKALSERK
+571 YIGADIQALSERK
-584 NIVVVA
+584 NIVVIA

-611 LPYATFIGFTGTPIE
+611 LPNATFIGFTGTPIE
-626 TTDRNTQAVFGNY
+626 TTDKNTQAVFGNY

-644 IQQAVE
+644 IQQAVN

-662 LAKVHFAEDEK
+662 LAKVHFNEDEK
-673 VTIDEQFE
+673 VSLDEQFE

-709 NRIRK
+709 TRLQK

-728 VLEGKAMI
+728 VLDGKAMI

-766 TIKVIMT
+766 TIKVIVT

-779 LNMQQHIRN
+779 LNMQAHIRN
-788 KQRRKAIGD
+788 KPRRKAIGD
-797 RLKNPI
+797 RLKNPN
-803 DSLKLVIVRD
+803 DPLKLVVVRD

-833 RGHSLMQ
+833 RGHNLMQ

-853 SGGLVVDYLGIAQE
+853 EGGLVVDYLGIAQE

-900 AIDYQLRHFAWR
+900 AIDYQLRHFDWR

-939 EQSFTDN
+939 EQSFTEN

-952 AFAISVPHEKAM
+952 AFAISVPHERAM

-984 DRNESGKTNDEM
+984 DRNESGKTDEEM
-996 DTAIKQIISEAI
+996 ETAIKQIISEAI

-1070 RKFSEMLEDAIKR
+1070 KKFSEMLEDAIKR

-1096 KVLIPFAEQMKEAD
+1096 KVLIPFAQQMKEAD
-1110 KRGEKLGLDYR
+1110 QRGDKLGLDYR

-1132 NSAVSILGDEIL
+1132 NSAVAVLGDDIL

-1154 VRSST
+1154 VRNST

-1169 QANLRRNIR
+1169 QSALRRNIR
-1178 RILRKFG
+1178 RILRLHG

-1190 QEKAVETVITQ
+1190 QEKAVDTVITQ
-1201 AKMLAEDLVKNGD
+1201 AKMLADDFVLNGD
-1214 NKEE
+1214 KNKE

>member
-1 MRNSITE
+1 LPLATCKVWA
-8 NEIEEISI
+8 
-16 GYLQG
+16 YTYQ
-21 LGYKYLNGL
+21 LGTII
-30 VMSPDGEHPERQYN
+30 SPDGEHPERQYN
-44 EVVLT
+44 EVVLV

-57 KLNPT
+57 KLNPN
-62 ITQDAKED
+62 ISQDAKED
-70 ALKKVLRTESPNQ
+70 ALKKVLRTESPNA

-101 VRTPS
+101 MRTES
-106 GIRGEKVYI
+106 GIRGEKIYI
-115 VDFTNPE
+115 VDFENPE

-127 AVNQF
+127 AINQF
-132 TVIEAGAPQRKR
+132 TVVEGNQNKR
-144 PDIILFIN
+144 PDIILFVN

-167 NATIKSAFNQ
+167 NANLKSAFNQ

-189 TYNELLIVSDGW
+189 TYNSLLIISDGW

-209 SDYGRFMSWKT
+209 SDYGRFMTWKT
-220 KDGKTTADHL
+220 KDGQTTADHL
-230 QPQMEVMFLGMLNK
+230 QPQMEVMFHGMLNK
-244 TTLLDLIRQ
+244 HTLLDLIRQ

-285 RASGFNSP
+285 TASG
-293 PLEGWSQTGV
+293 
-303 VKRVSTN
+303 
-310 YFELP
+310 
-315 FNPNLKQ
+315 
-322 RARELRQAGN
+322 
-332 LSEVLFWNQV
+332 
-342 KNKQFKQYDFDR
+342 
-354 QKIIGNYIVDFYCS
+354 S
-368 NCNVVIEIDGSSHD
+368 N
-382 YKQEY
+382 
-387 DAERDA
+387 
-393 FLESLGLTVI
+393 
-403 HIPVEDVMKRM
+403 
-414 GQVMDML
+414 
-421 FEHPAF
+421 
-427 QEGNS
+427 
-432 QEPPRPSGTPPME
+432 
-445 GNVGDRRGGVIWH
+445 GDRRGGVIWH

-489 TDRNDLDEQLHD
+489 TDRNDLDEQLHE

-512 EPQKAEDRQDLR
+512 EPQKAESRKELRQ
-524 KLLKVASGGIV
+524 LLKVASGGIV

-545 PDDIVQSSSPTG
+545 PTDIVQP
-557 RVGGEGVVNEPSVE
+557 ENENVVNEPSVE
-571 YIGADIKALSERK
+571 YIGADIQALSERK
-584 NIVVVA
+584 NIVVIA

-611 LPYATFIGFTGTPIE
+611 LPNATFIGFTGTPIE
-626 TTDRNTQAVFGNY
+626 TTDKNTQAVFGNY

-644 IQQAVE
+644 IQQAVN

-662 LAKVHFAEDEK
+662 LAKVHFNEDEK
-673 VTIDEQFE
+673 VSLDEQFE

-689 SNRQQMRAK
+689 SNRQQMRQK

-709 NRIRK
+709 NRLQK

-728 VLEGKAMI
+728 VLDGKAMI

-779 LNMQQHIRN
+779 LNMQAHIRN
-788 KQRRKAIGD
+788 KPRRKAIGD
-797 RLKNPI
+797 RLKNPN
-803 DSLKLVIVRD
+803 DPLKLVIVRD

-833 RGHSLMQ
+833 RGHNLMQ

-853 SGGLVVDYLGIAQE
+853 EGGLVVDYLGIAQE

-900 AIDYQLRHFAWR
+900 AIDYQLRHFDWR

-939 EQSFTDN
+939 EQSFTEN

-952 AFAISVPHEKAM
+952 AFAISVPHERAM

-984 DRNESGKTNDEM
+984 DRNEGGKTDEEM
-996 DTAIKQIISEAI
+996 ETAIKQIISEAI

-1070 RKFSEMLEDAIKR
+1070 KKFSEMLEDAIKR

-1096 KVLIPFAEQMKEAD
+1096 KVLIPFAQQMKEAD

-1132 NSAVSILGDEIL
+1132 NSAVAILGDDIL

-1154 VRSST
+1154 VRNST

-1169 QANLRRNIR
+1169 QATLRRNVR

-1214 NKEE
+1214 KKEE

>member
-1 MRNSITE
+1 MKNSITE
-8 NEIEEISI
+8 NQIEEIAL
-16 GYLQG
+16 GYLQS
-21 LGYKYLNGL
+21 LGYEYLNG
-30 VMSPDGEHPERQYN
+30 VNISPDGDHPERKYN

-57 KLNPT
+57 KLNPN
-62 ITQDAKED
+62 ISQDAKED
-70 ALKKVLRTESPNQ
+70 ALKKVLRTESPNA

-101 VRTPS
+101 MRTEN
-106 GIRGEKVYI
+106 GIRGEKIYI
-115 VDFTNPE
+115 VDFEKPE

-132 TVIEAGAPQRKR
+132 TVVEGNQNKR
-144 PDIILFIN
+144 PDIILFVN

-167 NATIKSAFNQ
+167 NANLKSAFNQ

-189 TYNELLIVSDGW
+189 TYNSLLIISDGW

-209 SDYGRFMSWKT
+209 SDYGRFMTWKT
-220 KDGKTTADHL
+220 KDGQTTADHL
-230 QPQMEVMFLGMLNK
+230 QPQMEVMFHGMLNK
-244 TTLLDLIRQ
+244 HTLLDLIRQ

-285 RASGFNSP
+285 TASG
-293 PLEGWSQTGV
+293 
-303 VKRVSTN
+303 
-310 YFELP
+310 
-315 FNPNLKQ
+315 
-322 RARELRQAGN
+322 
-332 LSEVLFWNQV
+332 
-342 KNKQFKQYDFDR
+342 
-354 QKIIGNYIVDFYCS
+354 S
-368 NCNVVIEIDGSSHD
+368 N
-382 YKQEY
+382 
-387 DAERDA
+387 
-393 FLESLGLTVI
+393 
-403 HIPVEDVMKRM
+403 
-414 GQVMDML
+414 
-421 FEHPAF
+421 
-427 QEGNS
+427 
-432 QEPPRPSGTPPME
+432 
-445 GNVGDRRGGVIWH
+445 GDRRGGVIWH

-489 TDRNDLDEQLHD
+489 TDRNDLDEQLHE

-512 EPQKAEDRQDLR
+512 EPQKAESRKELRQ
-524 KLLKVASGGIV
+524 LLKVASGGIV
-535 FTTIQKFMPM
+535 FTTIQKFMPI
-545 PDDIVQSSSPTG
+545 PADIVQP
-557 RVGGEGVVNEPSVE
+557 ENENVVNEPSVE
-571 YIGADIKALSERK
+571 YIGADIQALSERK
-584 NIVVVA
+584 NIVVIA

-611 LPYATFIGFTGTPIE
+611 LPNATFIGFTGTPIE
-626 TTDRNTQAVFGNY
+626 TTDKNTQAVFGNY

-644 IQQAVE
+644 IQQAVN

-662 LAKVHFAEDEK
+662 LAKVHFNEDEK
-673 VTIDEQFE
+673 VSLDEQFE

-689 SNRQQMRAK
+689 SNRQQMRQK

-709 NRIRK
+709 NRLQK

-728 VLEGKAMI
+728 VLDGKAMI

-779 LNMQQHIRN
+779 LNMQAHIRN
-788 KQRRKAIGD
+788 KPRRKAIGD
-797 RLKNPI
+797 RLKNPN
-803 DSLKLVIVRD
+803 DPLKLVIVRD

-833 RGHSLMQ
+833 RGHNLMQ

-853 SGGLVVDYLGIAQE
+853 EGGLVVDYLGIAQE

-900 AIDYQLRHFAWR
+900 AIDYQLRHFDWR

-939 EQSFTDN
+939 EQSFTEN

-952 AFAISVPHEKAM
+952 AFAISVPHERAM

-984 DRNESGKTNDEM
+984 DRNEGGKTDEEM
-996 DTAIKQIISEAI
+996 ETAIKQIISEAI

-1070 RKFSEMLEDAIKR
+1070 KKFSEMLEDAIKR

-1096 KVLIPFAEQMKEAD
+1096 KVLIPFAQQMKEAD

-1132 NSAVSILGDEIL
+1132 NSAVAILGDDIL

-1154 VRSST
+1154 VRNST

-1169 QANLRRNIR
+1169 QATLRRNVR

-1214 NKEE
+1214 KKEE

>member
-1 MRNSITE
+1 MKNSITE
-8 NEIEEISI
+8 NEIEDIAIS
-16 GYLQG
+16 YLQG
-21 LGYKYLNGL
+21 LGYTYQLGT
-30 VMSPDGEHPERQYN
+30 VISPDGEHPERQYN
-44 EVVLT
+44 EVVLV

-62 ITQDAKED
+62 LSQDAKED
-70 ALKKVLRTESPNQ
+70 ALKKVLRTESPNA

-101 VRTPS
+101 MRTDS
-106 GIRGEKVYI
+106 GIRGEKIYI
-115 VDFTNPE
+115 VDFENPE
-122 NNEFL
+122 NNEFV
-127 AVNQF
+127 AINQF
-132 TVIEAGAPQRKR
+132 TVVEGNQNKR

-167 NATIKSAFNQ
+167 NANLKSAFNQ

-189 TYNELLIVSDGW
+189 TYNSLMVISDGW

-209 SDYGRFMSWKT
+209 SDYGRFMTWKT

-230 QPQMEVMFLGMLNK
+230 QPQMEVMFHGMLNK
-244 TTLLDLIRQ
+244 HTLLDLIRQ

-285 RASGFNSP
+285 TASG
-293 PLEGWSQTGV
+293 
-303 VKRVSTN
+303 
-310 YFELP
+310 
-315 FNPNLKQ
+315 
-322 RARELRQAGN
+322 
-332 LSEVLFWNQV
+332 
-342 KNKQFKQYDFDR
+342 
-354 QKIIGNYIVDFYCS
+354 S
-368 NCNVVIEIDGSSHD
+368 N
-382 YKQEY
+382 
-387 DAERDA
+387 
-393 FLESLGLTVI
+393 
-403 HIPVEDVMKRM
+403 
-414 GQVMDML
+414 
-421 FEHPAF
+421 
-427 QEGNS
+427 
-432 QEPPRPSGTPPME
+432 
-445 GNVGDRRGGVIWH
+445 GDRRGGVIWH

-489 TDRNDLDEQLHD
+489 TDRNDLDEQLHE

-512 EPQKAEDRQDLR
+512 EPQKAENRKDLR
-524 KLLKVASGGIV
+524 QLLKVASGGIV
-535 FTTIQKFMPM
+535 FTTIQKFMPL
-545 PDDIVQSSSPTG
+545 PDDVVQSAD
-557 RVGGEGVVNEPSVE
+557 ENVVNEPAVE

-584 NIVVVA
+584 NIVVIA

-611 LPYATFIGFTGTPIE
+611 LPNATFIGFTGTPIE
-626 TTDRNTQAVFGNY
+626 TTDKNTQAVFGNY

-662 LAKVHFAEDEK
+662 LAKVHFDEDEK
-673 VTIDEQFE
+673 VTLDEQFE

-709 NRIRK
+709 NRLQK

-736 VCMSRRICVELYE
+736 VCMSRRICVELYD

-755 PLWHSDDDDKG
+755 PLWNSDDDDKG

-779 LNMQQHIRN
+779 LNMQAHIRN
-788 KQRRKAIGD
+788 KPRRKAIGD
-797 RLKNPI
+797 RLKNPN
-803 DSLKLVIVRD
+803 DPLKLVIVCD

-833 RGHSLMQ
+833 RGHNLMQ

-853 SGGLVVDYLGIAQE
+853 EGGLVVDYLGIAQE

-900 AIDYQLRHFAWR
+900 AIDYQLRHFDWR

-917 TPEEKLKF
+917 TPEEKLRF

-939 EQSFTDN
+939 EQSFTEN

-952 AFAISVPHEKAM
+952 AFAISVPHDRAM

-984 DRNESGKTNDEM
+984 DRNEGGKTDDEM
-996 DTAIKQIISEAI
+996 ETAIKQIISEAI

-1070 RKFSEMLEDAIKR
+1070 KKFSEMLEDAIKR

-1110 KRGEKLGLDYR
+1110 KRGDKLGLDYR

-1132 NSAVSILGDEIL
+1132 NSAVAVLGDDIL

-1154 VRSST
+1154 VRNST

-1169 QANLRRNIR
+1169 QSALRRNIR
-1178 RILRKFG
+1178 RILRLHG

-1190 QEKAVETVITQ
+1190 QEKAVDTVITQ

-1214 NKEE
+1214 NKEQ

>member
-1 MRNSITE
+1 ME
-8 NEIEEISI
+8 NKPTDKRDPISGNFSLSTIHFSLRESEIEEIAL
-16 GYLQG
+16 GYLQK
-21 LGYKYLNGL
+21 LGYTHLLGT
-30 VMSPDGEHPERQYN
+30 VISPDGEHPERQYN
-44 EVVLT
+44 EVVLV

-57 KLNPT
+57 KLNPG

-70 ALKKVLRTESPNQ
+70 ALKKVLRTDSPNA
-83 LINNENFHRYLT
+83 LINNETFHKYLT
-95 DGVDVE
+95 EGVDVE
-101 VRTPS
+101 VRTAD

-115 VDFTNPE
+115 ADFNQVE

-132 TVIEAGAPQRKR
+132 TIIEGNQNKR

-167 NATIKSAFNQ
+167 NATIKTAFSQ

-189 TYNELLIVSDGW
+189 TFNELMIVSDGW
-201 DARCGTIT
+201 DALCGTVT
-209 SDYGRFMSWKT
+209 SDFGRFMKWKIPPSAPTLLPRGEGSSYRANFEYAGLVNEARELRKNQT
-220 KDGKTTADHL
+220 KAEDIFWQIVRNRRFNNYKFRRQHQIGNYIADFYCDELKLVVEFDGEVHNNAEQIKHDVKRDKYLKSLGFTVLRFKNNELFNNPEKVLYAILDFADSSSPFGRGGGEGAL
-230 QPQMEVMFLGMLNK
+230 ALEVMFTGMLNK
-244 TTLLDLIRQ
+244 QTLLDLIRH

-260 DSKTLKKVAA
+260 KDKTLKKVAA
-270 YHQYYAVNKAVESTV
+270 YHQYYAVNKAVTTTQQASAES
-285 RASGFNSP
+285 
-293 PLEGWSQTGV
+293 
-303 VKRVSTN
+303 
-310 YFELP
+310 
-315 FNPNLKQ
+315 
-322 RARELRQAGN
+322 
-332 LSEVLFWNQV
+332 
-342 KNKQFKQYDFDR
+342 
-354 QKIIGNYIVDFYCS
+354 
-368 NCNVVIEIDGSSHD
+368 
-382 YKQEY
+382 
-387 DAERDA
+387 
-393 FLESLGLTVI
+393 
-403 HIPVEDVMKRM
+403 
-414 GQVMDML
+414 
-421 FEHPAF
+421 
-427 QEGNS
+427 
-432 QEPPRPSGTPPME
+432 
-445 GNVGDRRGGVIWH
+445 GDRRAGVVWH

-463 KSLSMVFFSGKLII
+463 KSLSMVFYTGKLVLALD
-477 EPRMENPTLVIL
+477 NPTIVVL
-489 TDRNDLDEQLHD
+489 TDRNDLDDQLYE
-501 TFTNCQQLLRQ
+501 TFSNCQQLLRQ
-512 EPQKAEDRQDLR
+512 EPQQAEDRRHLR
-524 KLLKVASGGIV
+524 TLLSVASGGIV
-535 FTTIQKFMPM
+535 FTTIQKFMTETEDDFEGDTNILKE
-545 PDDIVQSSSPTG
+545 PDV
-557 RVGGEGVVNEPSVE
+557 R
-571 YIGADIKALSERK
+571 YIGAKMKPVTERR
-584 NIVVVA
+584 NVVVIC

-605 KHLRDA
+605 RKLRDA
-611 LPYATFIGFTGTPIE
+611 LPNASFIGFTGTPIE
-626 TTDRNTQAVFGNY
+626 SQDKNTQAVFGNY

-644 IQQAVE
+644 IQQAVN
-650 DKATVPIFYESR
+650 DRATVPIFYESR
-662 LAKVHFAEDEK
+662 LAKVHFEENEK
-673 VTIDEQFE
+673 VKLDEQFE

-689 SNRQQMRAK
+689 TNRQQLRAK

-709 NRIRK
+709 NRIKK
-714 IAEDLVYHFEQRNA
+714 IAEDLVNHFEQRNA
-728 VLEGKAMI
+728 VLDGKAMI

-749 AIIKIR
+749 AIVKIR
-755 PLWHSDDDDKG
+755 PNWHSDDDETG
-766 TIKVIMT
+766 TIKVVMT

-779 LNMQQHIRN
+779 LHMQPHIRN
-788 KQRRKAIGD
+788 KPRRKAIGE
-797 RLKNPI
+797 RLKNPN

-853 SGGLVVDYLGIAQE
+853 EGGLVVDYLGIAQE
-867 LKTALADYTASGG
+867 LKHALAEYTASGG

-885 LDQELAVAKMLELHE
+885 LDQELAVAKMLELFE
-900 AIDYQLRHFAWR
+900 AIEYQLRHFDWK

-917 TPEEKLKF
+917 NPEEKLKF

-939 EQSFTDN
+939 EQSFVDN

-975 IKSRLVKIS
+975 IKARLVKIS
-984 DRNESGKTNDEM
+984 DRNEGGKSDEEIE
-996 DTAIKQIISEAI
+996 TAIKQIISEAI
-1008 TADNVIDIFDAA
+1008 TAEKVIDVYDAA
-1020 GLKKPNIEILDE
+1020 GLKKPSIEILDE

-1070 RKFSEMLEDAIKR
+1070 KKFSEMLEEAIKR

-1121 EYAFYTALEVN
+1121 EYAFYTALEIN
-1132 NSAVSILGDEIL
+1132 NSAVAILGDETL

-1154 VRSST
+1154 VRNNT

-1169 QANLRRNIR
+1169 QSALRRNIR
-1178 RILRKFG
+1178 RILRLHG

-1201 AKMLAEDLVKNGD
+1201 AKMLAEDLLNGD
-1214 NKEE
+1214 DEK

>member
-8 NEIEEISI
+8 NEIEDIALS
-16 GYLQG
+16 YLQG
-21 LGYKYLNGL
+21 LGYTYQLGT
-30 VMSPDGEHPERQYN
+30 VISPDGEHPERQYN
-44 EVVLT
+44 EVVLV

-57 KLNPT
+57 KLNPN
-62 ITQDAKED
+62 ISLDAKED
-70 ALKKVLRTESPNQ
+70 ALKKVLRTESPNA

-101 VRTPS
+101 MRTES
-106 GIRGEKVYI
+106 GIRGEKIYI
-115 VDFTNPE
+115 VDFESPE

-132 TVIEAGAPQRKR
+132 TVVEGNQNKR
-144 PDIILFIN
+144 PDIILFVN

-167 NATIKSAFNQ
+167 NANLKSAFNQ

-189 TYNELLIVSDGW
+189 TYNSLLIISDGW

-209 SDYGRFMSWKT
+209 SDYGRFMTWKT
-220 KDGKTTADHL
+220 KDGQTTADHL
-230 QPQMEVMFLGMLNK
+230 QPQMEVMFHGMLNK
-244 TTLLDLIRQ
+244 HTLLDLIRQ

-285 RASGFNSP
+285 TASG
-293 PLEGWSQTGV
+293 
-303 VKRVSTN
+303 
-310 YFELP
+310 
-315 FNPNLKQ
+315 
-322 RARELRQAGN
+322 
-332 LSEVLFWNQV
+332 
-342 KNKQFKQYDFDR
+342 
-354 QKIIGNYIVDFYCS
+354 S
-368 NCNVVIEIDGSSHD
+368 N
-382 YKQEY
+382 
-387 DAERDA
+387 
-393 FLESLGLTVI
+393 
-403 HIPVEDVMKRM
+403 
-414 GQVMDML
+414 
-421 FEHPAF
+421 
-427 QEGNS
+427 
-432 QEPPRPSGTPPME
+432 
-445 GNVGDRRGGVIWH
+445 GDRRGGVIWH

-489 TDRNDLDEQLHD
+489 TDRNDLDEQLHE

-512 EPQKAEDRQDLR
+512 EPQKAESRRELRQ
-524 KLLKVASGGIV
+524 LLKVASGGIV

-545 PDDIVQSSSPTG
+545 PSDIVQL
-557 RVGGEGVVNEPSVE
+557 ENENVVNEPSVE
-571 YIGADIKALSERK
+571 YIGADIQALSERK
-584 NIVVVA
+584 NIVVIA

-611 LPYATFIGFTGTPIE
+611 LPNATFIGFTGTPIE
-626 TTDRNTQAVFGNY
+626 TTDKNTQAVFGNY

-644 IQQAVE
+644 IQQAVN

-662 LAKVHFAEDEK
+662 LAKVHFNEDEK
-673 VTIDEQFE
+673 VSLDEQFE

-709 NRIRK
+709 NRLQK

-728 VLEGKAMI
+728 VLDGKAMI

-779 LNMQQHIRN
+779 LNMQAHIRN
-788 KQRRKAIGD
+788 KPRRKAIGD
-797 RLKNPI
+797 RLKNPN
-803 DSLKLVIVRD
+803 DPLKLVIVRD

-833 RGHSLMQ
+833 RGHNLMQ

-853 SGGLVVDYLGIAQE
+853 EGGLVVDYLGIAQE

-900 AIDYQLRHFAWR
+900 AIDYQLRHFDWR

-939 EQSFTDN
+939 EQSFTEN

-952 AFAISVPHEKAM
+952 AFAISIPHERAM

-984 DRNESGKTNDEM
+984 DRNEGGKTDEEM
-996 DTAIKQIISEAI
+996 ETAIKQIISEAI

-1070 RKFSEMLEDAIKR
+1070 KKFSEMLEDAIKR

-1096 KVLIPFAEQMKEAD
+1096 KVLIPFAQQMKEAD
-1110 KRGEKLGLDYR
+1110 QRGDKLGLDYR
-1121 EYAFYTALEVN
+1121 EYAFYTALEIN
-1132 NSAVSILGDEIL
+1132 NSAVAVLGDDIL

-1154 VRSST
+1154 VRNST

-1169 QANLRRNIR
+1169 QSALRRNIR
-1178 RILRKFG
+1178 RILRLHG

-1190 QEKAVETVITQ
+1190 QEKAVDTVITQ
-1201 AKMLAEDLVKNGD
+1201 AKMLAEDLVKNGEK
-1214 NKEE
+1214 KEE

>member
-1 MRNSITE
+1 MKNSITE
-8 NEIEEISI
+8 NQIEEIAL
-16 GYLQG
+16 GYLQS
-21 LGYKYLNGL
+21 LGYEYLNG
-30 VMSPDGEHPERQYN
+30 VNISPDGDHPERKYN

-57 KLNPT
+57 KLNPN
-62 ITQDAKED
+62 ISQDAKED
-70 ALKKVLRTESPNQ
+70 ALKKVLRTESPNV

-101 VRTPS
+101 MRTES
-106 GIRGEKVYI
+106 GIRGEKIYI
-115 VDFTNPE
+115 VDFENPE

-132 TVIEAGAPQRKR
+132 TVVEGNQNKR
-144 PDIILFIN
+144 PDIILFVN

-167 NATIKSAFNQ
+167 NANLKSAFNQ

-189 TYNELLIVSDGW
+189 TYNSLLIISDGW

-209 SDYGRFMSWKT
+209 SDYGRFMTWKT
-220 KDGKTTADHL
+220 KDGQTTADHL
-230 QPQMEVMFLGMLNK
+230 QPQMEVMFHGMLNK
-244 TTLLDLIRQ
+244 HTLLDLIRQ

-270 YHQYYAVNKAVESTV
+270 YHQYYAVNKALESTV
-285 RASGFNSP
+285 TASG
-293 PLEGWSQTGV
+293 
-303 VKRVSTN
+303 
-310 YFELP
+310 
-315 FNPNLKQ
+315 
-322 RARELRQAGN
+322 
-332 LSEVLFWNQV
+332 
-342 KNKQFKQYDFDR
+342 
-354 QKIIGNYIVDFYCS
+354 S
-368 NCNVVIEIDGSSHD
+368 N
-382 YKQEY
+382 
-387 DAERDA
+387 
-393 FLESLGLTVI
+393 
-403 HIPVEDVMKRM
+403 
-414 GQVMDML
+414 
-421 FEHPAF
+421 
-427 QEGNS
+427 
-432 QEPPRPSGTPPME
+432 
-445 GNVGDRRGGVIWH
+445 GDRRGGVIWH

-489 TDRNDLDEQLHD
+489 TDRNDLDEQLHE

-512 EPQKAEDRQDLR
+512 EPQKAESRKELRQ
-524 KLLKVASGGIV
+524 LLKVASGGIV
-535 FTTIQKFMPM
+535 FTTIQKFMPI
-545 PDDIVQSSSPTG
+545 PADIVQP
-557 RVGGEGVVNEPSVE
+557 ENENVVNEPSVE
-571 YIGADIKALSERK
+571 YIGADIQALSERK
-584 NIVVVA
+584 NIVVIA

-611 LPYATFIGFTGTPIE
+611 LPNATFIGFTGTPIE
-626 TTDRNTQAVFGNY
+626 TTDKNTQAVFGNY

-644 IQQAVE
+644 IQQAVN

-662 LAKVHFAEDEK
+662 LAKVHFNEDEK
-673 VTIDEQFE
+673 VSLDEQFE

-689 SNRQQMRAK
+689 SNRQQMRQK

-709 NRIRK
+709 NRLQK

-728 VLEGKAMI
+728 VLDGKAMI

-779 LNMQQHIRN
+779 LNMQAHIRN
-788 KQRRKAIGD
+788 KPRRKAIGD
-797 RLKNPI
+797 RLKNPN
-803 DSLKLVIVRD
+803 DPLKLVIVRD

-833 RGHSLMQ
+833 RGHNLMQ

-853 SGGLVVDYLGIAQE
+853 EGGLVVDYLGIAQE

-900 AIDYQLRHFAWR
+900 AIDYQLRHFDWR

-939 EQSFTDN
+939 EQSFTEN

-952 AFAISVPHEKAM
+952 AFAISVPHERAM

-984 DRNESGKTNDEM
+984 DRNEGGKTDEEM
-996 DTAIKQIISEAI
+996 ETAIKQIISEAI

-1070 RKFSEMLEDAIKR
+1070 KKFSEMLEDAIKR

-1096 KVLIPFAEQMKEAD
+1096 KVLIPFAQQMKEAD

-1132 NSAVSILGDEIL
+1132 NSAVAILGDDIL

-1154 VRSST
+1154 VRNST

-1169 QANLRRNIR
+1169 QATLRRNVR

>member
-8 NEIEEISI
+8 NEIEDIALS
-16 GYLQG
+16 YLQG
-21 LGYKYLNGL
+21 LGYTYQLGT
-30 VMSPDGEHPERQYN
+30 VISPDGEHPERQYN
-44 EVVLT
+44 EVVLV

-62 ITQDAKED
+62 LSQDAKED
-70 ALKKVLRTESPNQ
+70 ALKKVLRTESPNA

-101 VRTPS
+101 MRTES
-106 GIRGEKVYI
+106 GIRGEKIYI
-115 VDFTNPE
+115 VDFENPE

-127 AVNQF
+127 AINQF
-132 TVIEAGAPQRKR
+132 TVVEGNQNKR
-144 PDIILFIN
+144 PDIILFVN

-167 NATIKSAFNQ
+167 NANLKSAFNQ

-189 TYNELLIVSDGW
+189 TYNSLMVISDGW

-209 SDYGRFMSWKT
+209 SDYGRFMTWKT

-230 QPQMEVMFLGMLNK
+230 QPQMEVMFHGMLNK
-244 TTLLDLIRQ
+244 HTLLDLIRQ

-285 RASGFNSP
+285 TASG
-293 PLEGWSQTGV
+293 
-303 VKRVSTN
+303 
-310 YFELP
+310 
-315 FNPNLKQ
+315 
-322 RARELRQAGN
+322 
-332 LSEVLFWNQV
+332 
-342 KNKQFKQYDFDR
+342 
-354 QKIIGNYIVDFYCS
+354 S
-368 NCNVVIEIDGSSHD
+368 N
-382 YKQEY
+382 
-387 DAERDA
+387 
-393 FLESLGLTVI
+393 
-403 HIPVEDVMKRM
+403 
-414 GQVMDML
+414 
-421 FEHPAF
+421 
-427 QEGNS
+427 
-432 QEPPRPSGTPPME
+432 
-445 GNVGDRRGGVIWH
+445 GDRRGGVIWH

-489 TDRNDLDEQLHD
+489 TDRNDLDEQLHE

-512 EPQKAEDRQDLR
+512 EPQKAEDRKDLR

-545 PDDIVQSSSPTG
+545 QTDIVQTENPNIVS
-557 RVGGEGVVNEPSVE
+557 EPSVE
-571 YIGADIKALSERK
+571 YIGADIQALSERK
-584 NIVVVA
+584 NIVVIA

-611 LPYATFIGFTGTPIE
+611 LPNATFIGFTGTPIE
-626 TTDRNTQAVFGNY
+626 TTDKNTQAVFGNY

-662 LAKVHFAEDEK
+662 LAKVHFEEDEK

-698 WTRLEAIVGNP
+698 WTRLEAIVGNQ
-709 NRIRK
+709 NRLQK

-736 VCMSRRICVELYE
+736 VCMSRRICVELYD

-779 LNMQQHIRN
+779 LNMQSHIRN
-788 KQRRKAIGD
+788 KPRRKAIGD
-797 RLKNPI
+797 RLKNPN
-803 DSLKLVIVRD
+803 DPLKLVIVRD

-833 RGHSLMQ
+833 RGHNLMQ

-853 SGGLVVDYLGIAQE
+853 SGGLIVDYLGIAQE

-900 AIDYQLRHFAWR
+900 AIDYQLRHFDWR

-939 EQSFTDN
+939 EQSFTEN

-952 AFAISVPHEKAM
+952 AFAISVPHERAM

-984 DRNESGKTNDEM
+984 DRNEGGKTDEEM
-996 DTAIKQIISEAI
+996 ETAIKQIISEAI

-1044 NLAVELLKKLLKD
+1044 NLAVELLKKLIKD

-1070 RKFSEMLEDAIKR
+1070 KKFSEMLEDAIKR

-1110 KRGEKLGLDYR
+1110 KRGDKLGLDYR

-1132 NSAVSILGDEIL
+1132 NSAVAVLGDDIL

-1154 VRSST
+1154 VRNST

-1169 QANLRRNIR
+1169 QSALRRNIR
-1178 RILRKFG
+1178 RILRLHG

-1190 QEKAVETVITQ
+1190 QEKAVDTVITQ
-1201 AKMLAEDLVKNGD
+1201 AKMLADDLVKNGD
-1214 NKEE
+1214 KTEQ

>member
-8 NEIEEISI
+8 NDIEDIALS
-16 GYLQG
+16 YLQG
-21 LGYKYLNGL
+21 LGYAYQLGT
-30 VMSPDGEHPERQYN
+30 VISPDGEHPERQYN
-44 EVVLT
+44 EVVLV

-57 KLNPT
+57 KLNPN
-62 ITQDAKED
+62 ISQDAKED
-70 ALKKVLRTESPNQ
+70 ALKKVLRTESPNA

-101 VRTPS
+101 MRTES
-106 GIRGEKVYI
+106 GIRGEKIYI
-115 VDFTNPE
+115 VDFENPE

-127 AVNQF
+127 AINQF
-132 TVIEAGAPQRKR
+132 TVVEGNQNKR
-144 PDIILFIN
+144 PDIILFVN

-167 NATIKSAFNQ
+167 NANLKSAFNQ

-189 TYNELLIVSDGW
+189 TYNSLLIISDGW

-209 SDYGRFMSWKT
+209 SDYGRFMTWKT
-220 KDGKTTADHL
+220 KDGQTTADHL
-230 QPQMEVMFLGMLNK
+230 QPQMEVMFHGMLNK
-244 TTLLDLIRQ
+244 HTLLDLIRQ

-285 RASGFNSP
+285 TASG
-293 PLEGWSQTGV
+293 
-303 VKRVSTN
+303 
-310 YFELP
+310 
-315 FNPNLKQ
+315 
-322 RARELRQAGN
+322 
-332 LSEVLFWNQV
+332 
-342 KNKQFKQYDFDR
+342 
-354 QKIIGNYIVDFYCS
+354 
-368 NCNVVIEIDGSSHD
+368 SS
-382 YKQEY
+382 
-387 DAERDA
+387 
-393 FLESLGLTVI
+393 
-403 HIPVEDVMKRM
+403 
-414 GQVMDML
+414 
-421 FEHPAF
+421 
-427 QEGNS
+427 
-432 QEPPRPSGTPPME
+432 
-445 GNVGDRRGGVIWH
+445 GDRRGGVIWH

-489 TDRNDLDEQLHD
+489 TDRNDLDEQLHE

-512 EPQKAEDRQDLR
+512 EPQKAESRQDLR

-545 PDDIVQSSSPTG
+545 QTDIVQPKNENIVS
-557 RVGGEGVVNEPSVE
+557 EPSVE
-571 YIGADIKALSERK
+571 YIGADIQALSERK
-584 NIVVVA
+584 NIVVIA

-611 LPYATFIGFTGTPIE
+611 LPNATFIGFTGTPIE
-626 TTDRNTQAVFGNY
+626 TTDKNTQAVFGNY

-644 IQQAVE
+644 IQQAVN

-662 LAKVHFAEDEK
+662 LAKVHFNEDEK
-673 VTIDEQFE
+673 VSLDEQFE

-709 NRIRK
+709 NRLQK

-728 VLEGKAMI
+728 VLDGKAMI

-779 LNMQQHIRN
+779 LKMQAHIRN
-788 KQRRKAIGD
+788 KPRRKAIGD
-797 RLKNPI
+797 RLKNPN
-803 DSLKLVIVRD
+803 DPLKLVIVRD

-833 RGHSLMQ
+833 RGHNLMQ

-853 SGGLVVDYLGIAQE
+853 EGGLVVDYLGIAQE

-900 AIDYQLRHFAWR
+900 AIDYQLRHFDWR

-939 EQSFTDN
+939 EQSFTEN

-952 AFAISVPHEKAM
+952 AFAISVPHERAM

-984 DRNESGKTNDEM
+984 DRNEGGKTDEEM
-996 DTAIKQIISEAI
+996 ETAIKQIISEAI

-1070 RKFSEMLEDAIKR
+1070 KKFSEMLEDAIKR

-1096 KVLIPFAEQMKEAD
+1096 KVLIPFAQQMKEAD
-1110 KRGEKLGLDYR
+1110 QRGDKLGLDYR
-1121 EYAFYTALEVN
+1121 EYAFYTALEIN
-1132 NSAVSILGDEIL
+1132 NSAVAVLGDDIL

-1154 VRSST
+1154 VRNST

-1169 QANLRRNIR
+1169 QSALRRNIR
-1178 RILRKFG
+1178 RILRLHG

-1190 QEKAVETVITQ
+1190 QEKAVDTVITQ
-1201 AKMLAEDLVKNGD
+1201 AKMLAEDFVKNGD
-1214 NKEE
+1214 KKEE

>member
-1 MRNSITE
+1 MRNSISE
-8 NEIEEISI
+8 NEIEEIAL
-16 GYLQG
+16 GYLQSMG
-21 LGYKYLNGL
+21 YGYVLGTDI
-30 VMSPDGEHPERQYN
+30 SPDGDHPERTYN
-44 EVVLT
+44 DVVLT

-62 ITQDAKED
+62 ISQDAKED
-70 ALKKVLRTESPNQ
+70 ALKKVLRTDSPNL
-83 LINNENFHRYLT
+83 LINNETFHKYLT
-95 DGVDVE
+95 DGIDVE
-101 VRTPS
+101 VRTDS

-115 VDFTNPE
+115 VDFENPE

-127 AVNQF
+127 AINQF
-132 TVIEAGAPQRKR
+132 TVIEGNQNKR

-152 GLPLVVIELKNAVDE
+152 GLPLVIIELKNAVDE
-167 NATIKSAFNQ
+167 NATIKSAYNQ
-177 LQTYKQAIPSLF
+177 IQTYKQAIPSLF
-189 TYNELLIVSDGW
+189 TYNALAIISDGW
-201 DARCGTIT
+201 DALCGTLT
-209 SDYGRFMSWKT
+209 SGFGRFMAWKT
-220 KDGKTTADHL
+220 KDGKTEASHL
-230 QPQMEVMFLGMLNK
+230 EMGLQVMFNGMLNK
-244 TTLLDLIRQ
+244 HTLLDLIRQ

-285 RASGFNSP
+285 IAS
-293 PLEGWSQTGV
+293 
-303 VKRVSTN
+303 
-310 YFELP
+310 
-315 FNPNLKQ
+315 
-322 RARELRQAGN
+322 
-332 LSEVLFWNQV
+332 SE
-342 KNKQFKQYDFDR
+342 
-354 QKIIGNYIVDFYCS
+354 
-368 NCNVVIEIDGSSHD
+368 
-382 YKQEY
+382 
-387 DAERDA
+387 
-393 FLESLGLTVI
+393 
-403 HIPVEDVMKRM
+403 
-414 GQVMDML
+414 
-421 FEHPAF
+421 
-427 QEGNS
+427 
-432 QEPPRPSGTPPME
+432 SG
-445 GNVGDRRGGVIWH
+445 DQRGGVIWH

-477 EPRMENPTLVIL
+477 DPRMENPTLVIL
-489 TDRNDLDEQLHD
+489 TDRNDLDEQLHE

-512 EPQKAEDRQDLR
+512 EPQKAENRQNLR
-524 KLLKVASGGIV
+524 ELLKVASGGIV

-545 PDDIVQSSSPTG
+545 QTDIVQNG
-557 RVGGEGVVNEPSVE
+557 NEVNEPSVE
-571 YIGADIKALSERK
+571 YIGADIQALSERK

-611 LPYATFIGFTGTPIE
+611 LPHAAFIGFTGTPIE
-626 TTDRNTQAVFGNY
+626 TTDKNTQAVFGNY

-644 IQQAVE
+644 IQQAVD

-662 LAKVHFAEDEK
+662 LAKVHFEEDEK
-673 VTIDEQFE
+673 VTIDAEFE

-709 NRIRK
+709 NRIEK
-714 IAEDLVYHFEQRNA
+714 IAQDLVYHFEQRNA
-728 VLEGKAMI
+728 VLDGKAMI
-736 VCMSRRICVELYE
+736 VCMSRRICVELYD

-755 PLWHSDDDDKG
+755 PLWHSEDDDKG

-779 LNMQQHIRN
+779 LNMQAHIRN
-788 KQRRKAIGD
+788 KPRRKAIGD
-797 RLKNPI
+797 RLKNPN
-803 DSLKLVIVRD
+803 DPLRLVIVRD

-833 RGHSLMQ
+833 RGHNLMQ

-853 SGGLVVDYLGIAQE
+853 EGGLVVDYLGIAQE

-900 AIDYQLRHFAWR
+900 AIDYQLRHFDWR

-917 TPEEKLKF
+917 SPEEKLKF

-952 AFAISVPHEKAM
+952 AFAISVPHERAM

-984 DRNESGKTNDEM
+984 DRNEGGKTDEEM
-996 DTAIKQIISEAI
+996 ETAIKQIISEAI

-1032 RFLQELKDLPQK
+1032 RFLQELKDMPQK

-1070 RKFSEMLEDAIKR
+1070 KKFSEMLEDAIKR

-1110 KRGEKLGLDYR
+1110 KRGDKLGLDYR
-1121 EYAFYTALEVN
+1121 EYAFYTALEIN
-1132 NSAVSILGDEIL
+1132 NSAVSVLGDDIL
-1144 KHIAQELLKT
+1144 RHIAQELLKT
-1154 VRSST
+1154 VRNST

-1169 QANLRRNIR
+1169 QSALRRNIR
-1178 RILRKFG
+1178 RILRLHG

-1190 QEKAVETVITQ
+1190 QEKAVDTVITQ
-1201 AKMLAEDLVKNGD
+1201 AKMLAEDLVKNGGQND
-1214 NKEE
+1214 E